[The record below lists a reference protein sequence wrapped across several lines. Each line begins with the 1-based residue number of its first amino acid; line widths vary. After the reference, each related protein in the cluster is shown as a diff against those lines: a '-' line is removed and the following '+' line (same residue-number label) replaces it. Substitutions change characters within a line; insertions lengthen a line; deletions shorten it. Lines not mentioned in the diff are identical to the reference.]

1 MKKTWDNE
9 RGFIITFLAIWIA
22 GFIVFLNISKGT
34 EILWIQ
40 NHYFGITNWIF
51 TNLTLVVEI
60 PFCVS
65 IIFIILLLASYQKF
79 VFLVLNYLL
88 TGGIL
93 LWLKEY
99 FEHDRP
105 FIFFNK
111 QDITLHYLPH
121 IDPLFLVSFPS
132 GHSEAAIVFAFTISL
147 IVKKQVY
154 KMLIAIV
161 ALLACFSRVYL
172 MQHFL
177 QDILAGS
184 LLGFTMSI
192 VWLYLYEISFGR
204 KIADYGLWYTLKKAL
219 KK

>member
-1 MKKTWDNE
+1 MKKIWVNQ
-9 RGFIITFLAIWIA
+9 RGFIITFLAIWII
-22 GFIVFLNISKGT
+22 GFIVFFNISKGT

-40 NHYFGITNWIF
+40 NHYAGLTNWLF

-60 PFCVS
+60 PVCVA

-105 FIFFNK
+105 FLFFDK
-111 QDITLHYLPH
+111 QGIALHYLPH
-121 IDPLFLVSFPS
+121 IDPLLLVSFPS

-147 IVKKQVY
+147 ILKKQIY
-154 KMLIAIV
+154 KILIAIV
-161 ALLACFSRVYL
+161 GMLTCFSRVYL

-192 VWLYLYEISFGR
+192 VWLYVYQISFGK
-204 KIADYGLWYTLKKAL
+204 KIVDYGLWYTLKKCL